1 MQCYILQ
8 VNNTM
13 ENNRNNNNKLIYL
26 TIAIIGVIGMLL
38 SSGLSTTTQQASANK
53 GSDGVKI
60 DSITIANTEQ
70 SIDQS
75 ADVKQ
80 KNECTDF
87 AGCTNSAQ
95 VSQSGSET
103 ATTTIDN
110 P

>member
-1 MQCYILQ
+1 
-8 VNNTM
+8 M
-13 ENNRNNNNKLIYL
+13 ENNRNNNKLIYL

-38 SSGLSTTTQQASANK
+38 SSGLSTTTQQASASK

-60 DSITIANTEQ
+60 DSSTIANTEQ

-75 ADVKQ
+75 AEQNQ
-80 KNECTDF
+80 KNEC
-87 AGCTNSAQ
+87 AGSASCSNSAE